1 MEKDFRTA
9 SKRIASLLFADDVV
23 LLASSAR
30 DLQLSLDR
38 FAAACEAAGMRISTS
53 KSEAM
58 VLDRKKVECLLRV
71 KEEILPQVEEF
82 KYLGVLFTSEGR
94 MEQEIDRRIGAASTV
109 MRTLH
114 RSVVVKRELSR
125 KAKLSIYRSI
135 FVPTLTYG
143 HELWGVWALLRDRV
157 RSSAIREE
165 LGVES
170 LLLRVER
177 SQMGWLGHLVRMPP
191 GRLPGEVFRA
201 CPSGRRPPGR
211 PRTRWR
217 DYVSRLAWERLGIPP
232 DELEE

>member
-1 MEKDFRTA
+1 MK
-9 SKRIASLLFADDVV
+9 
-23 LLASSAR
+23 
-30 DLQLSLDR
+30 
-38 FAAACEAAGMRISTS
+38 ISTS

-58 VLDRKKVECLLRV
+58 VLNRKKVECLLRV

-82 KYLGVLFTSEGR
+82 KYLGVLFTSER
-94 MEQEIDRRIGAASTV
+94 RVEREIDRRI
-109 MRTLH
+109 
-114 RSVVVKRELSR
+114 RSGGE
-125 KAKLSIYRSI
+125 IYWSI
-135 FVPTLTYG
+135 FVPTLTY
-143 HELWGVWALLRDRV
+143 DRV

-177 SQMGWLGHLVRMPP
+177 SQMGWLGHPVRMPP

-217 DYVSRLAWERLGIPP
+217 DYVSRLVWERLGIPP
-232 DELEE
+232 DELEEVAGEREVWASLLRLLPPRPDPG